1 MNIQVA
7 ILCDSATEYQNR
19 LCILGI
25 FDTIRTHQLPAT
37 KPQCSIA
44 LQILWTKIEEG
55 SHTIKTKFMDDD
67 GNPTLKPVNS
77 PVEVLIPPKSSFVTT
92 NHILNIQ
99 QLKFTK
105 TGNYLIVIDIDEKM
119 VTEIQLQVLLN
130 RAKNL
135 TTAFVLTY

>member
-7 ILCDSATEYQNR
+7 VLCDSATEYQNR

-25 FDTIRTHQLPAT
+25 FDTIGTHKLPAT

-55 SHTIKTKFMDDD
+55 SHTIKTRFMDDD

-77 PVEVLIPPKSSFVTT
+77 SVEVIIPPISSFVAT

-105 TGNYLIVIDIDEKM
+105 TGNYLIVIDIDGKTA
-119 VTEIQLQVLLN
+119 TEIQLQVLLIEQ
-130 RAKNL
+130 K
-135 TTAFVLTY
+135 T

>member
-7 ILCDSATEYQNR
+7 VLCDSATEYQHR

-44 LQILWTKIEEG
+44 LQILWIKIEEG
-55 SHTIKTKFMDDD
+55 SHTIKTRFMDDD
-67 GNPTLKPVNS
+67 GNPALKPVNS
-77 PVEVLIPPKSSFVTT
+77 SVEVIIPPKSSFVTT

-99 QLKFTK
+99 QLKFTEA
-105 TGNYLIVIDIDEKM
+105 GNYLIVIDIDGKM
-119 VTEIQLQVLLN
+119 ATEIQLQVLLIEQ
-130 RAKNL
+130 K
-135 TTAFVLTY
+135 T

>member
-7 ILCDSATEYQNR
+7 VLCDSAVEYRNR
-19 LCILGI
+19 LCILGT

-55 SHTIKTKFMDDD
+55 AHTIKTRFMDDD
-67 GNPTLKPVNS
+67 GNPTLKAMNS
-77 PVEVLIPPKSSFVTT
+77 SIKISIPPTSSFLTT

-99 QLKFTK
+99 QLKFTR
-105 TGNYLIVIDIDEKM
+105 TGNYLIVIDIDGNMKA
-119 VTEIQLQVLLN
+119 EIQLQVLL
-130 RAKNL
+130 KEQE
-135 TTAFVLTY
+135 T

>member
-7 ILCDSATEYQNR
+7 VLCDSATEYQNR

-25 FDTIRTHQLPAT
+25 FDTIKTHQLPAT
-37 KPQCSIA
+37 KSQCSIA
-44 LQILWTKIEEG
+44 LQILWTKIEVG

-67 GNPTLKPVNS
+67 GNTTLKPVNAT
-77 PVEVLIPPKSSFVTT
+77 VEVLIPPKSSFVST

-105 TGNYLIVIDIDEKM
+105 TGNYLIVIDIDGKM
-119 VTEIQLQVLLN
+119 VTEIQLQVLLVEQ
-130 RAKNL
+130 K
-135 TTAFVLTY
+135 TS

>member
-7 ILCDSATEYQNR
+7 VLCDSATEYQNR

-55 SHTIKTKFMDDD
+55 PHTIKTKFMDDD

-119 VTEIQLQVLLN
+119 VTEIQLQVLLIEQ
-130 RAKNL
+130 K
-135 TTAFVLTY
+135 T

>member
-7 ILCDSATEYQNR
+7 VLCDSATEYQHR

-44 LQILWTKIEEG
+44 LQILWIKIEEG
-55 SHTIKTKFMDDD
+55 SHTIKTRFMDDD
-67 GNPTLKPVNS
+67 GNPALKPVNS
-77 PVEVLIPPKSSFVTT
+77 SVEVIIPPKSSFVTT

-105 TGNYLIVIDIDEKM
+105 TGNYLIVIDIDGKM
-119 VTEIQLQVLLN
+119 ATEIQLQVLLIEQ
-130 RAKNL
+130 KP
-135 TTAFVLTY
+135 

>member
-7 ILCDSATEYQNR
+7 VLCDSATEYQNR

-55 SHTIKTKFMDDD
+55 THTIKTKFMDED

-77 PVEVLIPPKSSFVTT
+77 SVKVLIPPKSSFVST

-99 QLKFTK
+99 QLKFTR
-105 TGNYLIVIDIDEKM
+105 TGNYLIVIDIDGKM
-119 VTEIQLQVLLN
+119 ATEIPLQVLLIEQ
-130 RAKNL
+130 K
-135 TTAFVLTY
+135 TS

>member
-7 ILCDSATEYQNR
+7 VLCDSATEYQNR

-55 SHTIKTKFMDDD
+55 PHTIKTKFMDED
-67 GNPTLKPVNS
+67 GNATLKPVNS
-77 PVEVLIPPKSSFVTT
+77 SVEVLIPPKSSFVST

-105 TGNYLIVIDIDEKM
+105 TGNYLIVIDIDGKM
-119 VTEIQLQVLLN
+119 VTEIPLQVLL
-130 RAKNL
+130 AEQK
-135 TTAFVLTY
+135 T

>member
-7 ILCDSATEYQNR
+7 VLCDSATEYQHR

-44 LQILWTKIEEG
+44 LQILWIKIEEG
-55 SHTIKTKFMDDD
+55 SHTIKTRFMDDD
-67 GNPTLKPVNS
+67 GNPALKPVNS
-77 PVEVLIPPKSSFVTT
+77 SVEVIIPPKSSFVTT

-105 TGNYLIVIDIDEKM
+105 TGNYLIVIDIDGKTA
-119 VTEIQLQVLLN
+119 TEIRLRVLLIEQ
-130 RAKNL
+130 K
-135 TTAFVLTY
+135 T

>member
-7 ILCDSATEYQNR
+7 VLCDSATEYQNR

-44 LQILWTKIEEG
+44 LQILWARIEEG
-55 SHTIKTKFMDDD
+55 PHTIKTKFMDDD

-77 PVEVLIPPKSSFVTT
+77 SVVVLIPPTSSFVTT

-105 TGNYLIVIDIDEKM
+105 TGNYLVVIDIDGKM
-119 VTEIQLQVLLN
+119 VTEIQLQVLLIEQ
-130 RAKNL
+130 K
-135 TTAFVLTY
+135 T

>member
-1 MNIQVA
+1 MNIQIAV
-7 ILCDSATEYQNR
+7 LCDSATEYQNR

-44 LQILWTKIEEG
+44 LQILCTKIEEG
-55 SHTIKTKFMDDD
+55 PHTIKTKFMNDD
-67 GNPTLKPVNS
+67 GNPTLKPVNAS
-77 PVEVLIPPKSSFVTT
+77 VEVLIPPTSSFVTT

-105 TGNYLIVIDIDEKM
+105 TGNYLIVIDIDGKM
-119 VTEIQLQVLLN
+119 VTEIRLQVLLIEQ
-130 RAKNL
+130 K
-135 TTAFVLTY
+135 TS

>member
-7 ILCDSATEYQNR
+7 VLCDSATEYQSR

-37 KPQCSIA
+37 KSQCSIA

-77 PVEVLIPPKSSFVTT
+77 SVEVIIPPGSSFVTT

-99 QLKFTK
+99 QLKFTR
-105 TGNYLIVIDIDEKM
+105 TGNYLIVIDIDGKM
-119 VTEIQLQVLLN
+119 AAEIQLQVLLIEQ
-130 RAKNL
+130 K
-135 TTAFVLTY
+135 T

>member
-7 ILCDSATEYQNR
+7 VLCDSATEYQHR

-44 LQILWTKIEEG
+44 LQILWIKIEEG
-55 SHTIKTKFMDDD
+55 SHTIKTRFTDDD
-67 GNPTLKPVNS
+67 GNPALKPVNS
-77 PVEVLIPPKSSFVTT
+77 SVEVIIPPKSSFVTT

-105 TGNYLIVIDIDEKM
+105 TGNYLIVIDIDGKM
-119 VTEIQLQVLLN
+119 ATEIQLQVLLIEQ
-130 RAKNL
+130 KP
-135 TTAFVLTY
+135 

>member
-25 FDTIRTHQLPAT
+25 FDTIRTHKLPAT

-44 LQILWTKIEEG
+44 FQILWTKIEEG

-77 PVEVLIPPKSSFVTT
+77 SVEVIIPPKSSFVTT

-105 TGNYLIVIDIDEKM
+105 TGNYLIVIDIDGKM
-119 VTEIQLQVLLN
+119 ATEIQLQVLLIEQ
-130 RAKNL
+130 KP
-135 TTAFVLTY
+135 

>member
-7 ILCDSATEYQNR
+7 ILCDSATEYRHR

-25 FDTIRTHQLPAT
+25 FDTIRTHKLPAT
-37 KPQCSIA
+37 KPQCSVA

-77 PVEVLIPPKSSFVTT
+77 SVEVIIPPKSSFVTT

-105 TGNYLIVIDIDEKM
+105 TGNYLIVIDIDGKM
-119 VTEIQLQVLLN
+119 VTEIQLRVLLVEQ
-130 RAKNL
+130 K
-135 TTAFVLTY
+135 T

>member
-25 FDTIRTHQLPAT
+25 FDTIRTHKLPAT

-55 SHTIKTKFMDDD
+55 SHTIKTRFMDDD

-77 PVEVLIPPKSSFVTT
+77 SVEVIIPPISSFVTT

-99 QLKFTK
+99 QLKFTR
-105 TGNYLIVIDIDEKM
+105 TGNYLIVIDIDGKM
-119 VTEIQLQVLLN
+119 VTEIQLQVLLIEQ
-130 RAKNL
+130 K
-135 TTAFVLTY
+135 T

>member
-7 ILCDSATEYQNR
+7 VLCDSATEYQNR

-37 KPQCSIA
+37 KSQCSIA

-55 SHTIKTKFMDDD
+55 THTIKTRFMDDD

-77 PVEVLIPPKSSFVTT
+77 SVEVLIPPKSSFVST

-105 TGNYLIVIDIDEKM
+105 SGNYLIVIDIDGKM
-119 VTEIQLQVLLN
+119 VTEIQLQVLLIEQ
-130 RAKNL
+130 K
-135 TTAFVLTY
+135 T

>member
-7 ILCDSATEYQNR
+7 VLCDSATEYQHR

-44 LQILWTKIEEG
+44 LQILWIKIEEG
-55 SHTIKTKFMDDD
+55 SHTIKTRFTDDD
-67 GNPTLKPVNS
+67 GNPALKPVNS
-77 PVEVLIPPKSSFVTT
+77 SVEVIIPPKSSFVTT

-105 TGNYLIVIDIDEKM
+105 TGNYLIVIDIDGKM
-119 VTEIQLQVLLN
+119 ATEIQLQVLLIEQ
-130 RAKNL
+130 K
-135 TTAFVLTY
+135 T

>member
-7 ILCDSATEYQNR
+7 VLCDSATEYQHR

-44 LQILWTKIEEG
+44 LQILWIKIEEG
-55 SHTIKTKFMDDD
+55 SHTIKTRFMDDD
-67 GNPTLKPVNS
+67 GNPALKPVNS
-77 PVEVLIPPKSSFVTT
+77 SVEVIIPPKSSFVTT

-105 TGNYLIVIDIDEKM
+105 TGNYLIVIDIDGKM
-119 VTEIQLQVLLN
+119 ATEIQLQVLLIEQ
-130 RAKNL
+130 K
-135 TTAFVLTY
+135 T

>member
-37 KPQCSIA
+37 KPQCSVA

-55 SHTIKTKFMDDD
+55 SHTIKTRFMDDD
-67 GNPTLKPVNS
+67 GNSTLKPVNS
-77 PVEVLIPPKSSFVTT
+77 SVEVIIPPISSFVTT

-105 TGNYLIVIDIDEKM
+105 TGNYLIVIDIDGKM
-119 VTEIQLQVLLN
+119 ATEIQLQVLLIEQ
-130 RAKNL
+130 K
-135 TTAFVLTY
+135 T

>member
-25 FDTIRTHQLPAT
+25 FDTIRTHKLPAT

-55 SHTIKTKFMDDD
+55 SHTIKTRFMDDD

-77 PVEVLIPPKSSFVTT
+77 SVEVIIPPKSSFVTT

-105 TGNYLIVIDIDEKM
+105 TGNYLIVIDIDGKTA
-119 VTEIQLQVLLN
+119 TEIQLQVLLIEQ
-130 RAKNL
+130 K
-135 TTAFVLTY
+135 T

>member
-7 ILCDSATEYQNR
+7 VLCDSATEYQNR

-25 FDTIRTHQLPAT
+25 FDTIRTRQLPAT

-55 SHTIKTKFMDDD
+55 SHTIKTRFMDDD

-77 PVEVLIPPKSSFVTT
+77 SVEVLIPPKSSFVST

-105 TGNYLIVIDIDEKM
+105 SGNYLIVIDIDGKM
-119 VTEIQLQVLLN
+119 VTEIQLQVLLIEQ
-130 RAKNL
+130 K
-135 TTAFVLTY
+135 T

>member
-7 ILCDSATEYQNR
+7 VLCDSATEYQHR

-55 SHTIKTKFMDDD
+55 SHTIKTRFMDDD
-67 GNPTLKPVNS
+67 GNPALKPVNS
-77 PVEVLIPPKSSFVTT
+77 SVEVIIPPKSSFVTT

-105 TGNYLIVIDIDEKM
+105 TGNYLIVIDIDGKM
-119 VTEIQLQVLLN
+119 ATEIQLQVLLIEQ
-130 RAKNL
+130 K
-135 TTAFVLTY
+135 T

>member
-7 ILCDSATEYQNR
+7 VLCDSATEYQNR

-25 FDTIRTHQLPAT
+25 FDTIRTRKLPAT

-55 SHTIKTKFMDDD
+55 PHTIKTKFMDDD

-77 PVEVLIPPKSSFVTT
+77 SVEVLIPPTSSFVTT

-99 QLKFTK
+99 QLKFTR
-105 TGNYLIVIDIDEKM
+105 TGNYLIVINIDGKM
-119 VTEIQLQVLLN
+119 LTEIQLQVLLIE
-130 RAKNL
+130 
-135 TTAFVLTY
+135 

>member
-25 FDTIRTHQLPAT
+25 FDTIRTHKLPAT

-77 PVEVLIPPKSSFVTT
+77 SVEVIIPPKSSFVTT
-92 NHILNIQ
+92 YHP
-99 QLKFTK
+99 
-105 TGNYLIVIDIDEKM
+105 G
-119 VTEIQLQVLLN
+119 
-130 RAKNL
+130 R
-135 TTAFVLTY
+135 

>member
-7 ILCDSATEYQNR
+7 VLCDSATEYQNR

-25 FDTIRTHQLPAT
+25 FDTIGTHKLPAT

-55 SHTIKTKFMDDD
+55 SHTIKTRFVDDD

-77 PVEVLIPPKSSFVTT
+77 SVEVIIPPKSSFVST

-105 TGNYLIVIDIDEKM
+105 TGNYLIVIDIDGKTA
-119 VTEIQLQVLLN
+119 TEIQLQVLLIEQ
-130 RAKNL
+130 K
-135 TTAFVLTY
+135 T

>member
-25 FDTIRTHQLPAT
+25 FDTIRTHKLPAA
-37 KPQCSIA
+37 KPQCSVA

-67 GNPTLKPVNS
+67 GNPTLKPVTS
-77 PVEVLIPPKSSFVTT
+77 SVEVVIPPKSSFVTT

-105 TGNYLIVIDIDEKM
+105 TGNYLIVIDIDGKM
-119 VTEIQLQVLLN
+119 ATEIQLQVLLIEQ
-130 RAKNL
+130 KP
-135 TTAFVLTY
+135 

>member
-7 ILCDSATEYQNR
+7 VLCDSATEYQNR

-25 FDTIRTHQLPAT
+25 FDTIGTHKLPAT

-55 SHTIKTKFMDDD
+55 SHTIKTRFMDDD
-67 GNPTLKPVNS
+67 GNPTLKPFNS
-77 PVEVLIPPKSSFVTT
+77 SVEVIIPPISSFVTT

-105 TGNYLIVIDIDEKM
+105 TGNYLIVIDIDGKTA
-119 VTEIQLQVLLN
+119 TEIQLQVLLTEQ
-130 RAKNL
+130 K
-135 TTAFVLTY
+135 T